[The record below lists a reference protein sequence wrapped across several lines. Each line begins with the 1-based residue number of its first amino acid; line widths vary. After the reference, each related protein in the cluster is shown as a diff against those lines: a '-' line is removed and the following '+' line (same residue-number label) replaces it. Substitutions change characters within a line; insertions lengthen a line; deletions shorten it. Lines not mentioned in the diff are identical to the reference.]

1 MESNGETWEGKEL
14 YYTKHRKIRRSKP
27 MIIIIK
33 LMNIIIKPIENR
45 GCDDEDF
52 H

>member
-14 YYTKHRKIRRSKP
+14 YYTKHSKIRWSKP

-33 LMNIIIKPIENR
+33 SMNIIIKPIENR
-45 GCDDEDF
+45 GGDDADF

>member
-14 YYTKHRKIRRSKP
+14 HYKKHGKIRRFKP
-27 MIIIIK
+27 
-33 LMNIIIKPIENR
+33 MNIIIKPTEN
-45 GCDDEDF
+45 GDGDDADF